1 MQRTRGV
8 SLAKGPIALIGLL
21 GIIYGLSALI
31 LRAHGF
37 ALHFPNGDVHGSF
50 WLHVEVNGWTALL
63 FIAAGLA
70 LVFSA
75 AAHIT
80 AKTMAVLV
88 GVVLIVLAIIAIIQ
102 GHGALGIFAAGHW
115 TEIVWGA
122 AGVVLLLLALL
133 PRVGGR
139 TVASGPATTP
149 AAGPARPV
157 GYERA
162 PTTDETGTATNQRGP
177 TTDETGTATNQRAPL
192 TDDTGTAPN
201 QRAPLTDEP
210 RTVDPTT
217 PRPLTADDE
226 PLVQR
231 TQTTRDGGAREDA

>member
-8 SLAKGPIALIGLL
+8 SLAKGPIALVGLL

-31 LRAHGF
+31 VRAHGF
-37 ALHFPNGDVHGSF
+37 AVHFPNGEVRGPF
-50 WLHVEVNGWTALL
+50 WLHVEVNGWTSLL

-88 GVVLIVLAIIAIIQ
+88 GAAMIALAIIAIIQ
-102 GHGALGIFAAGHW
+102 GHGALGIFAANHW

-122 AGVVLLLLALL
+122 AGVVLLVLALL

-139 TVASGPATTP
+139 TTTDGPATTTG
-149 AAGPARPV
+149 AGPAGADPVQPVRNERGPIAGERGPVTGERGPGANNERPV
-157 GYERA
+157 TGEPGTSEGGAVADER
-162 PTTDETGTATNQRGP
+162 Q
-177 TTDETGTATNQRAPL
+177 
-192 TDDTGTAPN
+192 
-201 QRAPLTDEP
+201 
-210 RTVDPTT
+210 TVDPTT
-217 PRPLTADDE
+217 QRPLAADEE

-231 TQTTRDGGAREDA
+231 TQTIPGHGAGEDA